1 MKITAYIKHTAVAAL
16 VVTIFAACSTDEN
29 FYYQDTPRV
38 RLVGPETWARLLLIH
53 RKQKKWCSI

>member
-29 FYYQDTPRV
+29 FYYQDTNQPYGNN
-38 RLVGPETWARLLLIH
+38 LCMEWSFA
-53 RKQKKWCSI
+53 